1 MIGDHAA
8 LTVARSQAKPGLDA
22 TAYGAAGT
30 LNSAS
35 AGGVTALSE
44 CAVPAGTHS

>member
-1 MIGDHAA
+1 MVGDHAA
-8 LTVARSQAKPGLDA
+8 LTVARSQARLGIEA

-44 CAVPAGTHS
+44 CAVPAGAHS